1 MFDLTRRVGIAV
13 YVSEVIDVDEFIGY
27 ADEDDAV
34 IYTDTEEVST
44 DMEIDIDAIPKHT
57 ELLNMYRE
65 AKEAMNPSI
74 AFLHYYKRLSMS
86 LRL

>member
-34 IYTDTEEVST
+34 IYADTEEVST
-44 DMEIDIDAIPKHT
+44 DMEIDIDAIPKQ
-57 ELLNMYRE
+57 
-65 AKEAMNPSI
+65 SC
-74 AFLHYYKRLSMS
+74 
-86 LRL
+86 